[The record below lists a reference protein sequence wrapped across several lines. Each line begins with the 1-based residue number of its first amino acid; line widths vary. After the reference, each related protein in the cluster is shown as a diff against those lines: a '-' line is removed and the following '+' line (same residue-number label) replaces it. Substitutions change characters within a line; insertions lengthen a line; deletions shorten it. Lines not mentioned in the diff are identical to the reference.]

1 MKAPLHLTLTALAA
15 AVLGAC
21 ALLPLVADR
30 DAKAPVLAGYG
41 VVDMAMT
48 TSSPAARERF
58 EQGMAQAY
66 AFNEAEA
73 VRVFKAALAQD
84 PDCAMCAWGVAYQLG
99 PNINATERGDLREAL
114 RYVDYALSHSG
125 RASERERALIQALA
139 LRYAHRSEARNAVV
153 FTTLLTAPACV
164 SGKGG
169 DDDEKPDP
177 LDVAY
182 AERMRELADRYRDDA
197 DIVSMYAEAEM
208 IATKGDWW
216 NATTGKPAGRM
227 GEVADRLE
235 AALMQH
241 PDHTGLNHYLIH
253 ATDAL
258 PAAHRAASSADRM
271 ARLAPNSPHLLHMPS
286 HTYVNLGRYA
296 DANRVNQQALAAD
309 ESLAAE
315 LGKQGFSV
323 SKDWRGHNSH
333 FLWYAALMEGRGD
346 MALETARASASRS
359 KGDHEIAEITR
370 SRPLVTLLRLE
381 RWDAVLHEPMPTGD
395 KGMARLMGRYA
406 QGVALARTGQVDA
419 AEKLLAQV
427 EPDALAMIKSHP
439 SRKYFD
445 IVPRGVAEVAL
456 ERLKAE
462 VAFAQGKVDDAL
474 AHQTKSIAAGKDIDE
489 FEPPLLAAG
498 SRVVL
503 GDMQMKAGRW
513 AEAERSFRADLVNHP
528 RSGWALRGVAQAL
541 EAQGRREEARA
552 PREQLNTAW
561 SNADAAL
568 VAMK

>member
-1 MKAPLHLTLTALAA
+1 MRLASHLALGSAA
-15 AVLGAC
+15 AAALVAC
-21 ALLPLVADR
+21 TLLPVGLEP
-30 DAKAPVLAGYG
+30 DAKSPVLAGYG
-41 VVDMAMT
+41 VVDMAIT
-48 TSSPAARERF
+48 TNSPAARERF

-73 VRVFKAALAQD
+73 VRMFKSALALD
-84 PDCAMCAWGVAYQLG
+84 PACAMCAWGVAYQLG
-99 PNINATERGDLREAL
+99 PNINATERGDLNEAL
-114 RYVDYALSHSG
+114 RYLDHALRHAG
-125 RASERERALIQALA
+125 HASERERALIQAMA
-139 LRYAHRSEARNAVV
+139 LRYAHRSEARNTVM
-153 FTTLLTAPACV
+153 LTAPACI

-177 LDVAY
+177 LDIAY
-182 AERMRELADRYRDDA
+182 AERMRELADRYPDDA

-216 NATTGKPAGRM
+216 DVATGKPAGRM

-235 AALMQH
+235 AALTH
-241 PDHTGLNHYLIH
+241 HADHTGLNHYLIH

-258 PAAHRAASSADRM
+258 PAAHRAEASADRM
-271 ARLAPNSPHLLHMPS
+271 SRLAPGSPHLLHMPS

-296 DANRVNQQALAAD
+296 DASRVNQQALAAD

-333 FLWYAALMEGRGD
+333 FLWYAALMQGRGD
-346 MALETARASASRS
+346 LALETARASASRS
-359 KGDHEIAEITR
+359 KSDHELAEITR

-381 RWDAVLHEPMPTGD
+381 RWDAVLKEPVATGE
-395 KGMARLMGRYA
+395 KGMARLMWRQA
-406 QGVALARTGQVDA
+406 QGVALARTGQVEA
-419 AEKLLAQV
+419 AGKLLAQI
-427 EPDALAMIKSHP
+427 EPDALAMIKAHP
-439 SRKYFD
+439 SSKYFD
-445 IVPRGVAEVAL
+445 KVPRGVSEVVLERLETEVAL
-456 ERLKAE
+456 
-462 VAFAQGKVDDAL
+462 AQGQVDDAL
-474 AHQTKSIAAGKDIDE
+474 AHQAKSVAAGKDIDE

-513 AEAERSFRADLVNHP
+513 AEAETSFRADLVDHP
-528 RSGWALRGVAQAL
+528 RSGWALRGLVQAL
-541 EAQGRREEARA
+541 QAQGRHEEVAGL
-552 PREQLNTAW
+552 REQLKTAW

-568 VAMK
+568 IAMK

>member
-1 MKAPLHLTLTALAA
+1 MKAQPRFALSAA
-15 AVLGAC
+15 AATVLGAC
-21 ALLPLVADR
+21 ALLPLVPDR
-30 DAKAPVLAGYG
+30 EAKAPVLTGYG
-41 VVDMAMT
+41 VVGMAI
-48 TSSPAARERF
+48 TSGSPAARDRF

-66 AFNEAEA
+66 AFNETEA
-73 VRVFKAALAQD
+73 VRAFKAALAQD

-114 RYVDYALSHSG
+114 RYVDHALKHAD

-139 LRYAHRSEARNAVV
+139 LRYAHGSEARDTAI
-153 FTTLLTAPACV
+153 LTAPACI

-169 DDDEKPDP
+169 DDDEKTDP
-177 LDVAY
+177 LDAAY
-182 AERMRELADRYRDDA
+182 AERMRGLADRYPDDA

-216 NATTGKPAGRM
+216 NTVTGKPAGRM

-235 AALMQH
+235 AALKQH

-258 PAAHRAASSADRM
+258 PAAHRAAASADRM
-271 ARLAPNSPHLLHMPS
+271 ARLAPNSPHLLHMPA

-296 DANRVNQQALAAD
+296 DASRVNQQALEAD

-323 SKDWRGHNSH
+323 SRDWRGHNGH

-346 MALETARASASRS
+346 LALETARASASRS
-359 KGDHEIAEITR
+359 KADHELAEITR

-395 KGMARLMGRYA
+395 KGMAHLMGRYA
-406 QGVALARTGQVDA
+406 QGVALARSGQVDA
-419 AEKLLAQV
+419 AEKLLAQI
-427 EPDALAMIKSHP
+427 EPDALDMIKSHP
-439 SRKYFD
+439 LKVYSDK
-445 IVPRGVAEVAL
+445 VPRGVAEVAL

-462 VAFAQGKVDDAL
+462 VALAQGRVDDAL
-474 AHQTKSIAAGKDIDE
+474 AHQAKSVAAGKDIDE

-513 AEAERSFRADLVNHP
+513 AEAEQSFRADLVDHP
-528 RSGWALRGVAQAL
+528 RSGWALRGLVQAL
-541 EAQGRREEARA
+541 NIQGKV
-552 PREQLNTAW
+552 
-561 SNADAAL
+561 ADAEAL
-568 VAMK
+568 RQELRLAWRDADAVLLAVH